1 MSYQPA
7 AAAASKSLLEEYAAE
22 LTPLPGELAG
32 DIQLKATDDL
42 DDVTA

>member
-1 MSYQPA
+1 M
-7 AAAASKSLLEEYAAE
+7 AE
-22 LTPLPGELAG
+22 ARRAIVATVLKMIAKG